1 VATVPVGGTTGNV
14 VVTVGGQASNGVK
27 FTILVPTISSLSP
40 ASAAIGASVTIKGT
54 NFGATQSEY
63 TSSVTFNG
71 ASVLPTQITS
81 WSNTSIVVAVPAQAT
96 TGNVVV
102 TLSQVASNGVAF
114 TVLAPTI
121 SSLSPTSGA
130 ISSTVTIRGTNFG
143 PAYSQYST
151 TVSFNGAGVLPSQ
164 IASWSNTSIVVAV
177 PPGATTGNVVV
188 NQGGQVSN
196 GVLFTVLAPIIGSL
210 PPISGVRVSSLAS
223 TSTNFGQNRSHHS
236 STMAFNGTAAPWITH
251 WSNAPPNAAGSKS
264 FFEGSN
270 LLAANSIF
278 ASGEVS
284 DSTACLLPSAH
295 RISAIY
301 AGAPNF
307 ASRRDSVNT
316 TLFQ

>member
-1 VATVPVGGTTGNV
+1 VINQ
-14 VVTVGGQASNGVK
+14 GGQISNGV
-27 FTILVPTISSLSP
+27 S
-40 ASAAIGASVTIKGT
+40 
-54 NFGATQSEY
+54 
-63 TSSVTFNG
+63 
-71 ASVLPTQITS
+71 
-81 WSNTSIVVAVPAQAT
+81 
-96 TGNVVV
+96 
-102 TLSQVASNGVAF
+102 F

-121 SSLSPTSGA
+121 KSLSPTSGA
-130 ISSTVTIRGTNFG
+130 IGSSVTITGTNFG
-143 PAYSQYST
+143 PTYSQYSSS
-151 TVSFNGAGVLPSQ
+151 VLFNGTNTPAS
-164 IASWSNTSIVVAV
+164 ITSWSNTSIVVAV

-264 FFEGSN
+264 LFEGSN